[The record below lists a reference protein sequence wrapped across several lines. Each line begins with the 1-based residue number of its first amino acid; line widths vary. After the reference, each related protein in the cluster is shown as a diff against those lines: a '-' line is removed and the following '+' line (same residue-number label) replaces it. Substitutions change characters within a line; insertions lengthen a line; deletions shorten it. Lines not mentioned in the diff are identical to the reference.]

1 MYIKKYWGN
10 YIGDTD
16 DSLTLMDYLQAKQK
30 AEISLEE
37 IFSDLGL
44 DKLHGNFQEH
54 EEPLIFSNSEGWEME
69 FYFAIDLI
77 ADLAALLLECK
88 MNGCIDLS
96 EFCDELENDVSH
108 ICITAT
114 PKEYELIN
122 EALRDFIAAPLTYDI
137 SEMESEEETMGLAA
151 VCETL
156 REELFQTVI

>member
-54 EEPLIFSNSEGWEME
+54 EEPLTFSNSEGWEME

-88 MNGCIDLS
+88 MNECFSYLYY
-96 EFCDELENDVSH
+96 SH
-108 ICITAT
+108 A
-114 PKEYELIN
+114 E
-122 EALRDFIAAPLTYDI
+122 R
-137 SEMESEEETMGLAA
+137 
-151 VCETL
+151 V
-156 REELFQTVI
+156 